1 MKKIVLIATCL
12 LPAAVMAQ
20 GKFTIN
26 GKVGNLGSP
35 AKAYL
40 TYGPRATPV
49 TDSVDIK
56 GGKFAFTGSTEGIS
70 QASIRIKHDS
80 APVKRG
86 VPGDALTFYLEPK
99 AMEIVSATDSVKHAA
114 IKGSKVNEDNA
125 KYKAMTKSV
134 NEKNAALMAEYYGKT
149 PEQRKDEAY
158 MKTVMSRDE
167 AIRKETAE
175 LNKKF
180 YAANLDSYVGLVA
193 FRSIMDVDGDLK
205 GTETDFNKFSAA
217 VKATDLGKSIAQAI
231 DAAKKT
237 GVGQLAMDFTQ
248 NDVNDKPVKL
258 SDFRGKYVLLDFWA
272 SWCGPCRGEN
282 PNVVKA
288 YNAYKDKNFT
298 VLGVSLDNPGKKQDW
313 LNAIEKDGLTWT
325 HVSDLKGWDNAAS
338 KMYGVRGIPANY
350 LIDPSGKIIAKNV
363 RGEELQKKLAEVL
376 GAGQSK

>member
-56 GGKFAFTGSTEGIS
+56 GGKFVFTGSTAGIS

-80 APVKRG
+80 APAKRG
-86 VPGDALTFYLEPK
+86 VAGDALGFYLEPK
-99 AMEIVSATDSVKHAA
+99 AMEIVSATDSVKHAV

-125 KYKAMTKSV
+125 KYKALTKSAD
-134 NEKNAALMAEYYGKT
+134 EKGAALMAEYRSKT
-149 PEQRKDEAY
+149 PEERKDEAY
-158 MKTVMSRDE
+158 MKTVYSRDE
-167 AIRKETAE
+167 AIRKETTE

-248 NDVNDKPVKL
+248 NDVNNKPVKL

-298 VLGVSLDNPGKKQDW
+298 VLGVSLDMPGKKQDW